1 MTLTV
6 SHLTFAY
13 PKAPPVL
20 EDVSFTV
27 PAGDFLSVLG
37 ANGAGKS
44 TLFRCLLGG
53 LEGYTG
59 AISLDGRDVRT
70 FSRRE
75 LAARIAYIPQIH
87 RPTFGYSVMDTA
99 LMGLTRELSPFRSP
113 SAEQEKR
120 AMEALE
126 QVGVAHLARRN
137 FATLSGGE
145 QQLVLIARAL
155 CQRSDVL
162 LMDEPTS
169 SLDYGNQL
177 RVLQRV
183 SELAGQGYTVI
194 LSTHDPQHALRF
206 SRRVLALRDGRV
218 AAFGDTRDVLTETLL
233 RRLYG
238 VDAALL
244 DTAHGPVVVPRGG
257 GHV

>member
-75 LAARIAYIPQIH
+75 
-87 RPTFGYSVMDTA
+87 RPA
-99 LMGLTRELSPFRSP
+99 SPTSRRYTVPP
-113 SAEQEKR
+113 SAIPCWTPPSW
-120 AMEALE
+120 A
-126 QVGVAHLARRN
+126 
-137 FATLSGGE
+137 
-145 QQLVLIARAL
+145 
-155 CQRSDVL
+155 
-162 LMDEPTS
+162 
-169 SLDYGNQL
+169 
-177 RVLQRV
+177 
-183 SELAGQGYTVI
+183 
-194 LSTHDPQHALRF
+194 
-206 SRRVLALRDGRV
+206 
-218 AAFGDTRDVLTETLL
+218 
-233 RRLYG
+233 
-238 VDAALL
+238 
-244 DTAHGPVVVPRGG
+244 
-257 GHV
+257 